1 MLRMPVSG
9 LAMTEAASR
18 KVALAAGG
26 APGLPLG
33 GVAGAP
39 PGAGEVVDDGGGG
52 GAAGITLSVSCR
64 ISLMLPT
71 SVSQN
76 LLADTE
82 LMVAVELFCPLV
94 DWLTRP
100 PVTCVDTVAMLR
112 ESRAIFT

>member
-1 MLRMPVSG
+1 MPVSG

-18 KVALAAGG
+18 KLALAAGG
-26 APGLPLG
+26 VPGLPLG
-33 GVAGAP
+33 AAAGAP
-39 PGAGEVVDDGGGG
+39 PGCAGEVVEEGAGG
-52 GAAGITLSVSCR
+52 GAAGMTLSVSCR

-82 LMVAVELFCPLV
+82 LMVAVELFCPPP

-112 ESRAIFT
+112 ASRAMFT